1 MRNLLPLCILL
12 FHSVLSSQN
21 IENNET
27 ILTAFEA
34 YSELPREVVFVHLN
48 KSVYIKG
55 ENIGFKAYVLD
66 KDTKKRSLET
76 KNLYCT
82 IVDEKEN
89 VVKKQLIRIENG
101 IGNGM
106 LELDSLFTTGNYSFK
121 AYTNWMRNFSEPNY
135 FQQVISIIDPEKT
148 KEITPALEE
157 LIVDAQFLPESGHAL
172 VGIDAVFGVI
182 IKDDKGF
189 GFPFV
194 DGKITDTSGKTVAS
208 FKVNTYGI
216 GRFAFIPQENTRY
229 FAEFMINNTD
239 FKIALT
245 NITNQ
250 GVTCKVQ
257 DLRDKIGLILNS
269 KFANASQVTNPFM
282 LTIHN
287 GDSIK
292 AVDISFRDSSKSITV
307 FPKAD
312 LYTGVN
318 IFTLFDPNGKPVL
331 ERLYFNH
338 QGMEIHEVT
347 PPAVAV
353 INDSVKVDFSVKNID
368 AAYWNSL
375 SISVLPETT
384 ETYKG
389 HHNLP
394 SFSLLS
400 PYIKGPVENASYYFT
415 NITPRKKYELD
426 NLLLT
431 QGWSSYEWNSVITK
445 PPTYLFDFEKGI
457 SYIVTPNQKS
467 KNRFFIYPTQNHEA
481 EEITMAENMTIFSK
495 DNFFPLDDEKLGV
508 AEISNSGELV
518 QAKIFV
524 RFKPT
529 FIPPLQVNEL
539 SVLGLKTS
547 KILEETA
554 VPSIGFE
561 GFYKLQMLD
570 EVVLLKERIRDR
582 IETVRNKTVGN
593 VDFFD
598 ENDFRRNQF
607 LSTYLSTRGY
617 AIDESSGIF
626 TIRSRNPNSLNNAT
640 PLIYL
645 DGVILTDFSILYRY
659 SLDIID
665 YIEVNSSGVGGG
677 IRGGGGIIKIVTD
690 PLKRNQLRG
699 DRSFTSY
706 ITSSYPIPLTF
717 SSKKRFYNPMY
728 NSYTGKFYRT
738 YGAVDWL
745 PDIRIDT
752 EGNGS
757 FTFYNYGL
765 PKVKLFIE
773 GIVNDSEF
781 VSDVKEIIIE

>member
-1 MRNLLPLCILL
+1 MRKLLPLCIFL
-12 FHSVLSSQN
+12 FHSLLTAQN
-21 IENNET
+21 IEKNET
-27 ILTAFEA
+27 ILTAFET

-48 KSVYIKG
+48 KSIFIK
-55 ENIGFKAYVLD
+55 EESIGFKAYVLD

-82 IVDEKEN
+82 IVDENEN
-89 VVKKQLIRIENG
+89 ILKKQLIRIENG
-101 IGNGM
+101 IGSGNIAI
-106 LELDSLFTTGNYSFK
+106 DSLFTTGTYTFK

-135 FQQVISIIDPEKT
+135 FQQSISIIDPEKT
-148 KEITPALEE
+148 KEIKPTLEK

-172 VGIDAVFGVI
+172 VGIDAIFGVI
-182 IKDDKGF
+182 IKDEKGF

-194 DGKITDTSGKTVAS
+194 EGKIADASGKTVAN
-208 FKVNTYGI
+208 FKINTYGI
-216 GRFAFIPQENTRY
+216 GRFAFIPQENSNY
-229 FAEFMINNTD
+229 FAEFTINNTN
-239 FKIALT
+239 FKIPIPFIQKQG
-245 NITNQ
+245 ITC
-250 GVTCKVQ
+250 TIQ

-269 KFANASQVTNPFM
+269 QFSNVNQANDPFM

-292 AVDISFRDSSKSITV
+292 ALDISFQESSKVIKV
-307 FPKAD
+307 FPKTD
-312 LYTGVN
+312 LYPGLN
-318 IFTLFDPNGKPVL
+318 MFTLFDPNGKPVL

-338 QGMEIHEVT
+338 EGVEIHEIT
-347 PPAVAV
+347 PPKTEV
-353 INDSVKVDFSVKNID
+353 INDSVTVDFSVKNID
-368 AAYWNSL
+368 PAYWNSL
-375 SISVLPETT
+375 SISLLPEAT
-384 ETYKG
+384 ETYKA

-394 SFSLLS
+394 SYSLLN
-400 PYIKGPVENASYYFT
+400 PYIKGPVENAAYYFT

-426 NLLLT
+426 NLLIT
-431 QGWSSYEWNSVITK
+431 QGWSSYEWNTVITK
-445 PPTYLFDFEKGI
+445 PPQYLYDFEKGI

-467 KNRFFIYPTQNHEA
+467 NNKFFIFPTRNHEF
-481 EEITMAENMTIFSK
+481 EEITIAENQKIFSK

-508 AEISNSGELV
+508 AEIGKSGGLV

-529 FIPPLQVNEL
+529 FIPPLQLNQL
-539 SVLGLKTS
+539 SILGTKTS
-547 KILEETA
+547 KILEETS

-570 EVVLLKERIRDR
+570 EVVLLEERTGDR
-582 IETVRNKTVGN
+582 IETIRNKTIGN
-593 VDFFD
+593 VDFFE

-607 LSTYLSTRGY
+607 LSTYLSARGY

-626 TIRSRNPNSLNNAT
+626 TIVARNPNSFNNST

-645 DGVILTDFSILYRY
+645 DGVLLTDFSILYRY
-659 SLDIID
+659 ALDIVD

-699 DRSFTSY
+699 DRSLTSY
-706 ITSSYPIPLTF
+706 DIPLTF
-717 SSKKRFYNPMY
+717 SSNKRYYNPMY
-728 NSYTGKFYRT
+728 NSYTGTFYAT
-738 YGAVDWL
+738 YGAVDWH

-765 PKVKLFIE
+765 QKVKLFIE
-773 GIVNDSEF
+773 GIVNDHEF
-781 VSDVKEIIIE
+781 VSDVKEITIE